1 MPQKKKGNTAARKK
15 SYDETEVRNKEI
27 IGIVVIAVSIL
38 LLLNFIIAPQ
48 EDSAEISA
56 FGVVS
61 LWFVTALRFLAG
73 HGAIAL
79 PVFLLVFGILICAGR
94 GREHSASRLVGIA
107 MMFMAVLGYLQLS
120 SVLLPFKEYLAE
132 ACAGNGGGLLGAVL
146 DFVLL
151 KTIGKIGAVI
161 LLTAILLIGI
171 LQTFQTSLK
180 RIISRIHQEC
190 HKVSELAANNNN
202 EKKPS
207 AVKPERC
214 GEKEEAEGKSEGR
227 EVEYTAPP
235 LVTAK
240 KPSLFA
246 KVKMAKAEK
255 EQTALNF
262 SDAPAAENDALSE
275 DNFVAPSEK
284 ASVQIIENTSDNADP
299 AADEISAFASGNKV
313 EKAVPVRQ
321 APPETEFV
329 RNHMPSISGFN
340 KTADISSFTDQYEP
354 AHKGSADGSGQAAPE
369 TADPHTA
376 MPDFGDDADE
386 KMAAPVKAVR
396 EEKKKRQNVSAAPF
410 EQPAAGYRLPPV
422 ELIDARRQ
430 NRNPKLDQAI
440 TDNVGVLE
448 TTLENFGVK
457 ASVTQ
462 VVAGPAVTRYE
473 LQPAPG
479 VKVARIT
486 SLADDIALSLA
497 AQSVRIEAPI
507 PGKSAIGI
515 EIARKER
522 DTVFFREMIE
532 SENFKKADSKL
543 TVVLGKNIGGECV
556 VADLTKMPHLLIAGT
571 TGSGKSVC
579 INTIICSI
587 LYKAKPDEVKM
598 MLIDPKKVELTTYA
612 RLPHLIAPVIN
623 DCKKASNALKWIVN
637 EMENRYTLFA
647 ANGVKDIKGYTEACP
662 DAPMCKIVVIIDE
675 LADLMMVAK
684 RDVEDSICR
693 IAQLARAAGIH
704 LVVATQRPSV
714 DVITGLIKAN
724 IPSRIAFTVSS
735 PVDSRTIL
743 DCGGA
748 EKLLGNGDMLFDPV
762 GNNKPMRI
770 QGTFINE
777 KDVAKL
783 VNYCA
788 DQAAPQFS
796 DEAMQSVAN
805 GGKSGGCDNEEL
817 DELFYEAGMII
828 INTGQASTS
837 FLQRRLAI
845 GNPRA
850 ARLMDMLEA
859 KGVVGGPN
867 GSKPREILVSLD
879 EFEEMYG

>member
-15 SYDETEVRNKEI
+15 TYDETEVRNKEI

-79 PVFLLVFGILICAGR
+79 PGFLLVFGILICAGR
-94 GREHSASRLVGIA
+94 GREHSVSRLAGIV

-120 SVLLPFKEYLAE
+120 AVLLPFKEYLAE

-161 LLTAILLIGI
+161 LLTAVLLIGI

-180 RIISRIHQEC
+180 RILSRIRQEC
-190 HKVSELAANNNN
+190 HKVSEMAANKNC
-202 EKKPS
+202 EKKTP
-207 AVKPERC
+207 ALRAADR
-214 GEKEEAEGKSEGR
+214 GEKEETESKSEGR

-255 EQTALNF
+255 EQAALNF
-262 SDAPAAENDALSE
+262 SDAPAAENDALSQ
-275 DNFVAPSEK
+275 DNFVIPGEK
-284 ASVQIIENTSDNADP
+284 ESVQIIENASDNDNPVAD
-299 AADEISAFASGNKV
+299 DVSAYASGDKV
-313 EKAVPVRQ
+313 EKAVPLRQ

-340 KTADISSFTDQYEP
+340 KTAGIPSFARQNDP
-354 AHKGSADGSGQAAPE
+354 VHKAHEDAPGQAVPE
-369 TADPHTA
+369 TADHPAA
-376 MPDFGDDADE
+376 MADFADDDV
-386 KMAAPVKAVR
+386 KMAAPVKAGR
-396 EEKKKRQNVSAAPF
+396 EEKTRRQSASAAPF

-662 DAPMCKIVVIIDE
+662 EAPMCKIVVIIDE

-805 GGKSGGCDNEEL
+805 GGKAGGCDNEEL